1 MLNQAS
7 VVPSRTSAPP
17 IADLSRPVASSLR
30 TILSATDFSAPADVA
45 LGWAQSIARSHGARV
60 ELVHALNLPMVSAE
74 MVAPTAEFLDA
85 VEQSARRLLEET
97 VARVRTAGCPMEA
110 RLAFGQ
116 PSRVVLDLAHEL
128 APDLIVLGTRGLT
141 GLRHLFLGSTTE
153 RVVQHAEIP
162 VLSVHPDNRPP
173 EGSIRTIL
181 VPTDLSEDADL
192 ATAAALRLLACEPD
206 ARLVLLHVYNLPIE
220 YTAYGP
226 IPLSLSLSY
235 LEEAGAK
242 ARARLEEKAEALRRT
257 GLTVETLVRE
267 GYPPEVIAAEAERC
281 GADLIAMGT
290 RGRSGLGHLLLGSVA
305 ERVVQTAGRP
315 VLTVRRPDA
324 PRGTDSAHSAG

>member
-7 VVPSRTSAPP
+7 VVPSRTTLPP

-45 LGWAQSIARSHGARV
+45 LAWAQSIARSHGAKV
-60 ELVHALNLPMVSAE
+60 ELVHALNLPLVSAE

-85 VEQSARRLLEET
+85 VELAARQLLEET
-97 VARVRTAGCPMEA
+97 VARVRTDGCPMEA

-116 PSRVVLDLAHEL
+116 PSQIVLDLAHEL
-128 APDLIVLGTRGLT
+128 APDLIVMGTRGLT
-141 GLRHLFLGSTTE
+141 GLRHLLVGSTTE
-153 RVVQHAEIP
+153 RVVQHAETP

-226 IPLSLSLSY
+226 IPLSLSY
-235 LEEAGAK
+235 LEDGGEK

-290 RGRSGLGHLLLGSVA
+290 RGRSGWGHLLLGSVA

-315 VLTVRRPDA
+315 VLTVRRPRPDA
-324 PRGTDSAHSAG
+324 LQGTGSSHSAG

>member
-1 MLNQAS
+1 MIQPNPQAIAS
-7 VVPSRTSAPP
+7 PAMP
-17 IADLSRPVASSLR
+17 IASSLR
-30 TILSATDFSAPADVA
+30 TILAATDFSAPADVA
-45 LGWAQSIARSHGARV
+45 LAWAQSIARSHGASV
-60 ELVHALNLPMVSAE
+60 ELVHALDLPL
-74 MVAPTAEFLDA
+74 VAA
-85 VEQSARRLLEET
+85 ET
-97 VARVRTAGCPMEA
+97 VAPPVELLDAIEQAAKRRLAETVVRIRNGGCPIEA
-110 RLAFGQ
+110 RLAFGP
-116 PSRVVLDLAHEL
+116 PSQVVLDLAREL

-141 GLRHLFLGSTTE
+141 GLRHLLLGSTTE
-153 RVVQHAEIP
+153 RVVRRAEAP
-162 VLSVHPDNRPP
+162 VLSVHPENGPP
-173 EGSIRTIL
+173 ERSLRTIL

-226 IPLSLSLSY
+226 IPLSLSY
-235 LEEAGAK
+235 LEEAGAQ
-242 ARARLEEKAEALRRT
+242 AQARLEEKAAALRRT
-257 GLTVETLVRE
+257 GLAVETRVRE

-315 VLTVRRPDA
+315 VLTVRRPT
-324 PRGTDSAHSAG
+324 GTGAHSAG

>member
-7 VVPSRTSAPP
+7 VVPSRTTLPP

-45 LGWAQSIARSHGARV
+45 LAWAQSIARSHGATV
-60 ELVHALNLPMVSAE
+60 ELVHALNLPLVSAE

-85 VEQSARRLLEET
+85 VELAARQLLSET
-97 VARVRTAGCPMEA
+97 VARSRTDGCPMEA

-116 PSRVVLDLAHEL
+116 PSQIVLDLAHEL
-128 APDLIVLGTRGLT
+128 APDLIVMGTRGLT
-141 GLRHLFLGSTTE
+141 GLRHLLVGSTTE
-153 RVVQHAEIP
+153 RVVQHAETP

-192 ATAAALRLLACEPD
+192 AAAAALRLLACEPD

-226 IPLSLSLSY
+226 IPLSLSY
-235 LEEAGAK
+235 LEDAGAK

-290 RGRSGLGHLLLGSVA
+290 RGRSGLGHLLWGSVA

-315 VLTVRRPDA
+315 VLTVRRADA
-324 PRGTDSAHSAG
+324 PQGA